1 MEGSLI
7 SAMRTAAITGV
18 SIKYLAK
25 KDFSDITV
33 IGCGPIAQMQIKTVL
48 EQYAQV
54 KKIHLFDVN
63 PEAAEKLK
71 ALFLSEYPN
80 LEIEIHDSAKS
91 AIVQADVLITC
102 TVSDKPYI
110 PFEWLKKGCFVSNI
124 SIMDIEPEVFL
135 KVDKVIVD
143 DWDQSNREKKVINVL
158 VEDGLFSREKLHAEL
173 GDIIIGHKNGREH
186 EDEIILLN
194 PMGMAIDDIVC
205 AKWFFN
211 AAQEQNV
218 GTVLPLL

>member
-110 PFEWLKKGCFVSNI
+110 PFDWLKKGCFVSNI

-186 EDEIILLN
+186 EYQIILLN

>member
-1 MEGSLI
+1 M
-7 SAMRTAAITGV
+7 
-18 SIKYLAK
+18 
-25 KDFSDITV
+25 
-33 IGCGPIAQMQIKTVL
+33 
-48 EQYAQV
+48 
-54 KKIHLFDVN
+54 
-63 PEAAEKLK
+63 
-71 ALFLSEYPN
+71 FLSEYPH

-91 AIVQADVLITC
+91 AIQQADVLITC

-173 GDIIIGHKNGREH
+173 GDIIIGHKTVVNTKMKSFCSTQWAWRLMTLSALNGSSMPHKNKTLARFYRFYK
-186 EDEIILLN
+186 N
-194 PMGMAIDDIVC
+194 R
-205 AKWFFN
+205 N
-211 AAQEQNV
+211 N
-218 GTVLPLL
+218 

>member
-1 MEGSLI
+1 MPCYLGGNDPIAGIKWIGSRQHNPKKFNIPRASALIVLNDSETNYPVAVMEGSLI

-80 LEIEIHDSAKS
+80 LEMKFM
-91 AIVQADVLITC
+91 
-102 TVSDKPYI
+102 TVPSLRFSKLTSSLPAQSQI
-110 PFEWLKKGCFVSNI
+110 NLTFHLSGLKKLLCF
-124 SIMDIEPEVFL
+124 
-135 KVDKVIVD
+135 KY
-143 DWDQSNREKKVINVL
+143 
-158 VEDGLFSREKLHAEL
+158 
-173 GDIIIGHKNGREH
+173 
-186 EDEIILLN
+186 
-194 PMGMAIDDIVC
+194 
-205 AKWFFN
+205 FN
-211 AAQEQNV
+211 YGYRA
-218 GTVLPLL
+218 